1 MKPIPFD
8 NVTLLAVAGE
18 LRRWIGAKVQRVFQP
33 EPEVVVIE
41 WHAGSTSWLLLS
53 AHPVYCRAHLTTR
66 RPANPTPSGFGVL
79 LRSRLEGAFLIGVE
93 QPFRDRVLCLEF
105 HAGDHRFVLV
115 AELLGKHANLV
126 LIDGGSRILGAL
138 KQYGPQRST
147 RPIQTGH
154 AYPPIP
160 QPTES
165 YSPFFRKWLA
175 AGGSEHEL
183 ESIDGRVAFVSPGV
197 GAYPLPVE
205 PLGYQAHRRDSISI
219 ALEQAFESRISHER
233 TESERR
239 GLLQQLNRVRE
250 AREVALA
257 DLYEARDTAQ
267 RAAKLQRQG
276 ELILAYA
283 SMWTG
288 GRDLTC
294 YDYDGSELSI
304 RMDPELSALD
314 NAQRYFSK
322 AKKAKS
328 RAPLVEEQITRN
340 EADLSQLLLAIEAAS
355 VADSRQLGMITTEAD
370 SKRWRFAKTVSQK
383 PEERPYEG
391 HRIREYLGPGG
402 FNVLVGENAAA
413 NDYLTLRVAKP
424 DDWWLHVRGAT
435 SAHVIIQVHRK
446 PERVS
451 KEVFEFAAKLAVKNS
466 GQKHASYVPVDITQ
480 RRYVRRIK
488 GSPLGMV
495 QYTHERTIHVDAT

>member
-18 LRRWIGAKVQRVFQP
+18 LRLWIGAKVQRIFQP
-33 EPEVVVIE
+33 EPETLVLE
-41 WHAGSTSWLLLS
+41 WHAGSTAWFLAS
-53 AHPVYCRAHLTTR
+53 AHPVYFRAHLTTR
-66 RPANPTPSGFGVL
+66 RPANPTPTGFGAL

-93 QPFRDRVLCLEF
+93 QPFGDRVLCLEF
-105 HAGDHRFVLV
+105 QAGDHRFVLV
-115 AELLGKHANLV
+115 CELLGKHANLV
-126 LIDGGSRILGAL
+126 LIDAGSKILGAL

-147 RPIQTGH
+147 RPIQVGRS
-154 AYPPIP
+154 YPPIP
-160 QPTES
+160 EPSDT

-175 AGGSEHEL
+175 AGGSESEL
-183 ESIDGRVAFVSPGV
+183 KLIDGRVAYLVPGL
-197 GAYPLPVE
+197 GAYPLPVVS
-205 PLGYQAHRRDSISI
+205 LGYASHRRDSISI
-219 ALEQAFESRISHER
+219 ALEHAFESRISHER

-239 GLLQQLNRVRE
+239 SLIQQLNRVRE

-257 DLYEARDTAQ
+257 DLYEARDTAE
-267 RAAKLQRQG
+267 RAARLQRQG

-283 SMWTG
+283 SNWTG
-288 GRDLTC
+288 NQELRC
-294 YDYDGSELSI
+294 FDYDGTELAI

-322 AKKAKS
+322 AKKAKH

-340 EADLSQLLLAIEAAS
+340 EEDLRLLKLALYAA
-355 VADSRQLGMITTEAD
+355 LTAD
-370 SKRWRFAKTVSQK
+370 SKRLAELTVEADAKRWRFVKTVSLK
-383 PEERPYEG
+383 PEERPFEG

-402 FNVLVGENAAA
+402 FKVLVGENSAA

-435 SAHVIIQVHRK
+435 SAHVIIQTHRK

-451 KEVFEFAAKLAVKNS
+451 KEVFDFAARLAVKHS

-488 GSPLGMV
+488 GSPLGTV
-495 QYTHERTIHVDAT
+495 QYTHERTLHVET

>member
-18 LRRWIGAKVQRVFQP
+18 LRRWTGAKVQRIFQP
-33 EPEVVVIE
+33 EPETLVLE
-41 WHAGSTSWLLLS
+41 WHAGATAWMLVS

-66 RPANPTPSGFGVL
+66 RPANPTPTGFGAL

-93 QPFRDRVLCLEF
+93 QPFGDRVLCLEF
-105 HAGDHRFVLV
+105 QAGDHRFVLV
-115 AELLGKHANLV
+115 CELLGKHANLV

-160 QPTES
+160 EPADS

-175 AGGSEHEL
+175 AGGTETEL
-183 ESIDGRVAFVSPGV
+183 EHVDGHVAYVAPGL
-197 GAYPLPVE
+197 GAYPLPIDV
-205 PLGYQAHRRDSISI
+205 LGYSTHRRDSISI

-233 TESERR
+233 TEADRR
-239 GLLQQLNRVRE
+239 ALIQQLSRVKE

-257 DLYEARDTAQ
+257 DLFEARDTAQ

-288 GRDLTC
+288 GRELTC
-294 YDYDGSELSI
+294 YDYDGTELSI
-304 RMDPELSALD
+304 RMDPDLTALD
-314 NAQRYFSK
+314 NAQRFFTK

-328 RAPLVEEQITRN
+328 RAPLVEEQIIRI
-340 EADLSQLLLAIEAAS
+340 EEDLGHLRLALDAAAT
-355 VADSRQLGMITTEAD
+355 ADSRRLAELAAEAD
-370 SKRWRFAKTVSQK
+370 AKRWRFAKTVSQK

-424 DDWWLHVRGAT
+424 DDWWLHVRGTT
-435 SAHVIIQVHRK
+435 SAHVIIQTHRK

-451 KEVFEFAAKLAVKNS
+451 KEVFDFAAKLAVKNS

-488 GSPLGMV
+488 GSPLGTV
-495 QYTHERTIHVDAT
+495 QYTHERTIHVDAS